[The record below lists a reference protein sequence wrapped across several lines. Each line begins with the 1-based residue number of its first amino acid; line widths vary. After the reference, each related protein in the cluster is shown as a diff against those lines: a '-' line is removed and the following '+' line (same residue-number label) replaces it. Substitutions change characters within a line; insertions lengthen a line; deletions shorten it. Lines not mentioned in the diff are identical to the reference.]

1 MQRLIEN
8 WLKIFDNKMYKNSPR
23 VKTKQTEI
31 NIEKKRETFSTHT
44 KTIPTHNT
52 TDSEHCSQIL
62 YNLTA
67 VHLN

>member
-31 NIEKKRETFSTHT
+31 NIEKREKHSAPIQKPFQHT
-44 KTIPTHNT
+44 TQLIQSIAHRYYIT
-52 TDSEHCSQIL
+52 
-62 YNLTA
+62 
-67 VHLN
+67 